1 MVTKIKVYSSFIDV
15 PDEMGYKADK
25 FIGKWT
31 KARKKALERVI
42 GLTNNSVKDYNFD
55 QLVDMYTAHYYV
67 KNNK

>member
-15 PDEMGYKADK
+15 PDNMNYKADK

-42 GLTNNSVKDYNFD
+42 GLTNNTVKEYNFD
-55 QLVDMYTAHYYV
+55 ELVDMYTVHYYV
-67 KNNK
+67 KDD